1 MYLVGIDN
9 KARILFFVVTV
20 MIALPAS
27 VKVCGWVSSLAN
39 STTFLTTD
47 LLFALTFVSFFVIGG
62 VTGSFCAHAA
72 TDIILH
78 DTYYIIGHF
87 HIMLSGALMVTL
99 FGYMYR
105 SEEHTSE

>member
-1 MYLVGIDN
+1 
-9 KARILFFVVTV
+9 
-20 MIALPAS
+20 
-27 VKVCGWVSSLAN
+27 
-39 STTFLTTD
+39 

-87 HIMLSGALMVTL
+87 HIMLSGALMIML
-99 FGYMYR
+99 FGYVFFNFREFTGVSY
-105 SEEHTSE
+105 S